1 MEFFIDLSSYIKL
14 SEYGEAIPNE
24 NLISS
29 NIVIKWVITKS
40 SSTFQKKKSTSIKN
54 MNLTKLFSRRFYI
67 DLISSGH
74 TNDFQFQ
81 FYFE

>member
-40 SSTFQKKKSTSIKN
+40 SSNFQKKKSTPIKN
-54 MNLTKLFSRRFYI
+54 MNLTKLFSQRFYI

>member
-40 SSTFQKKKSTSIKN
+40 SSNFQKKKSTSIKN
-54 MNLTKLFSRRFYI
+54 MNLTKLFSRSFYI

-74 TNDFQFQ
+74 TNDFQFH